1 MVKKIVLA
9 KNKLVPFWSIF
20 FMNEWIMNLYIY
32 ILNATNSAQKV
43 AFLLLF
49 VFMTENAHVNML
61 RPDFCCL

>member
-1 MVKKIVLA
+1 
-9 KNKLVPFWSIF
+9 
-20 FMNEWIMNLYIY
+20 MNLYIY

-61 RPDFCCL
+61 RPEFCCL